1 MIIEK
6 EEIKYFV
13 ENAVKFGKDWR
24 ALCVTYN
31 RNLCQLDHILASF
44 NTLLQKDFNL
54 DATVRQS
61 ARVIFVEGGAC
72 IRFRNIEYLS
82 DTDPLRG
89 NQFTHI
95 FGDIIGDDVRAV
107 LKSLVRTN
115 NPEAREAMRFHP

>member
-31 RNLCQLDHILASF
+31 KNLLQLDHMLTSF
-44 NTLLQKDFNL
+44 NALLQKDFGL
-54 DATVRQS
+54 STTVRRS

-72 IRFRNIEYLS
+72 IRFRNIEYVS

-107 LKSLVRTN
+107 LKSLLHTD
-115 NPEAREAMRFHP
+115 NPKVREAMRFHP